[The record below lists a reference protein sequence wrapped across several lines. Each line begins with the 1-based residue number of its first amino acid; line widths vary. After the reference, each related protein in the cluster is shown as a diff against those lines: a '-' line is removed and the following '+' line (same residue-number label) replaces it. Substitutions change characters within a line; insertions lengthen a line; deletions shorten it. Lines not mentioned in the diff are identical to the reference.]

1 MLSTALSTL
10 TTLLRRLHFGI
21 LQWAK
26 IANLVFL
33 EAPIGTGYSYTEET
47 DNPHIG
53 DERTARDSHTFLERF
68 LGPEYFPQF
77 QKMEFHI
84 WGESYAGVEYYLLD
98 CKYYPLDCKCL
109 HEFVG
114 RHCRV
119 L

>member
-1 MLSTALSTL
+1 M
-10 TTLLRRLHFGI
+10 LHFGI

-53 DERTARDSHTFLERF
+53 DEQTARDSHTFLERF

-77 QKMEFHI
+77 QGHQLHI
-84 WGESYAGVEYYLLD
+84 WGESYAGVAYLLSD
-98 CKYYPLDCKCL
+98 CSS
-109 HEFVG
+109 G
-114 RHCRV
+114 RKM
-119 L
+119 LT